1 MVRLIVAAVLVLF
14 VALPALAQDDYPRV
28 EMSLGYANL
37 AYPCCSRTLGVSSR
51 HSGFASTQG
60 LNITR
65 IFGIENYFGYY
76 SLGGKDNPALLGRS
90 VSMIANIVGGKIA
103 ARTDH
108 AVPYF
113 VAGIGVGYLTDE
125 VNFGQSSFGTRFGPG
140 VDIKLNDSM
149 SWKVDFTRLSFH
161 QRFTNTGGSWS
172 SGWNLSTGIS
182 FALSY

>member
-1 MVRLIVAAVLVLF
+1 MVRTIVVGVVLLF
-14 VALPALAQDDYPRV
+14 VALPAFAQEDFPRV

-37 AYPCCSRTLGVSSR
+37 AYPCCKGTIGQSSR

-60 LNITR
+60 LNMTKNL
-65 IFGIENYFGYY
+65 GIENYFAYY
-76 SLGGKDNPALLGRS
+76 GLGGKDTIGSS

-113 VAGIGVGYLTDE
+113 VAGIGVGYLTDQ
-125 VNFGQSSFGTRFGPG
+125 VSFGQSSFGTRFGPG
-140 VDIKLNDSM
+140 VDIKVNESM
-149 SWKVDFTRLSFH
+149 SWKVEFTRLSFH
-161 QRFTNTGGSWS
+161 QQFTTTGGSWS
-172 SGWNLSTGIS
+172 SGWNLSTGIV